1 MASALSV
8 LVLRDSLAQPLQL
21 SGLSFV
27 IVSSLKFVF
36 FRRFAEA
43 KARSWGVRLKL

>member
-36 FRRFAEA
+36 FVVLPKRKQGR
-43 KARSWGVRLKL
+43 GVSG